1 MLHKK
6 QYCVETK
13 YYIYYDET
21 YDIRTNKMNQIYNVD
36 LEQSQQ
42 DMSLESKKLYDKV
55 YDKVLPL

>member
-13 YYIYYDET
+13 YYIYHDET

-55 YDKVLPL
+55 YDKVLLL

>member
-55 YDKVLPL
+55 YDKVLLL

>member
-6 QYCVETK
+6 QSSVETK
-13 YYIYYDET
+13 YYIYYEET
-21 YDIRTNKMNQIYNVD
+21 YDIRTNKLNQIYNVD

-55 YDKVLPL
+55 YDKV